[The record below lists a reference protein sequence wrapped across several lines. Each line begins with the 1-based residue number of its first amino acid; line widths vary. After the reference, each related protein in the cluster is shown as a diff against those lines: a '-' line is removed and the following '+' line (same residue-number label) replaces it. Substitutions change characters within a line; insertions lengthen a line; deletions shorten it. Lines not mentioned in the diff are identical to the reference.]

1 MYSES
6 FNKNNYNRTI
16 PNKKVINRDY
26 FNESDYDD
34 EDGFI
39 DDTGCTKMD
48 KGVLDFVM
56 GVENYKKKRKANEIE
71 GDIMETNY
79 EMIQAEE
86 AHTRRIARKEDA
98 EELQKLRELNE
109 EEEDEDED
117 DY

>member
-1 MYSES
+1 
-6 FNKNNYNRTI
+6 
-16 PNKKVINRDY
+16 
-26 FNESDYDD
+26 
-34 EDGFI
+34 
-39 DDTGCTKMD
+39 MD

-56 GVENYKKKRKANEIE
+56 GVENYKKKRKENEIE

-86 AHTRRIARKEDA
+86 ARTRRIARKEDA

-109 EEEDEDED
+109 EEEDED